1 MTIKKNSTGLDS
13 LERLLL
19 LIPLSV
25 DDRCDLHHFLN
36 LNKILY
42 NYKYSW
48 KEKLFKRIYVGK
60 TFYSFR

>member
-1 MTIKKNSTGLDS
+1 MRIIKHEMTIKKHSTGLDS

-48 KEKLFKRIYVGK
+48 KEK
-60 TFYSFR
+60 